1 VRLSREP
8 DPKNP
13 ELMAVPHS
21 TQARLVSRGHEGRYP
36 HTCYWIGTFAG
47 RFRRKRPRNHSMR
60 MAGLPVPSMK
70 PAPLSAD
77 SSEEERGYLSGML
90 DGTSILNGSISA

>member
-1 VRLSREP
+1 MRPSVIASIAARSAVRLSREP

-60 MAGLPVPSMK
+60 MAGLPV
-70 PAPLSAD
+70 LH
-77 SSEEERGYLSGML
+77 ET
-90 DGTSILNGSISA
+90 GTALCGF